1 MSIFAIFDF
10 AANVLAGMDGV
21 GATVALAQDIAH
33 GGDLVGYELPDS
45 ADVSGRRLRRELEAA
60 GVTMI
65 GLDYRPECIRFNVPA
80 EQRDIAEAVIMG
92 RYTPRK
98 GNYTAQATAQL
109 AERRARKGR

>member
-1 MSIFAIFDF
+1 MSIFALFDF

-33 GGDLVGYELPDS
+33 GDLVGYELPDS
-45 ADVSGRRLRRELEAA
+45 VGWSGRRLRRELAAA

-98 GNYTAQATAQL
+98 GNYTAQAAAQL
-109 AERRARKGR
+109 QARRAKRGR

>member
-21 GATVALAQDIAH
+21 GATVALAGDIAH

-45 ADVSGRRLRRELEAA
+45 AGWSGRRLRRELEAA

-65 GLDYRPECIRFNVPA
+65 GLDYRPGAIAFTVPA
-80 EQRDIAEAVIMG
+80 EQRDAAEAVIM
-92 RYTPRK
+92 RRK

>member
-33 GGDLVGYELPDS
+33 GGGLVGYELPDS

-65 GLDYRPECIRFNVPA
+65 GLDYRPGAIAFTVPA
-80 EQRDIAEAVIMG
+80 EQRDAAEAVIM
-92 RYTPRK
+92 RRK

-109 AERRARKGR
+109 QARRARKGR